1 MKRFYYMLL
10 LAVISMT
17 IVSCDDWQWY
27 DTPHFTND
35 VVGSWESCFEYDG
48 YKEYDIRGF
57 DVVRY
62 DFYYDFMGRYTFYSA
77 EGLTYI
83 DFLWRTDGSRL
94 KIWYDDGFCD
104 DMYYGFDDGCLIV
117 SSSRHFTQYIG
128 YRPAGFYYEQEKS
141 IDPAKAKSF
150 NPTTDERPRS
160 ATATIKAKE

>member
-1 MKRFYYMLL
+1 MYYLCIL
-10 LAVISMT
+10 RIEGET
-17 IVSCDDWQWY
+17 
-27 DTPHFTND
+27 
-35 VVGSWESCFEYDG
+35 GSAEEQPASN
-48 YKEYDIRGF
+48 KSL
-57 DVVRY
+57 
-62 DFYYDFMGRYTFYSA
+62 RYTV
-77 EGLTYI
+77 LTYI

-94 KIWYDDGFCD
+94 KIWYDDGYCD